1 MALINNIYVLV
12 TEESIDRKVETPSH
26 PTESGLPLS
35 DMVRE
40 EPVNVSL
47 SGKIVDV
54 VVKSSLKKTMKA
66 KEIIDKIKAYQ
77 KEGVLITYVGQ
88 CGTLKNLLI
97 KSFNASFNNKNF
109 GGADFDISLREVRT
123 AKKAYVKEKIKEEIK
138 PVKETRKALKVG
150 NMVKFLGG
158 NVYVASDAVK
168 ASSYRKSSMCKLTKI
183 STLANRKHIYHLI
196 SIDLNASNKVYG
208 WVDADRVM
216 YVAPAVRPLSNG
228 GSQKL
233 QIK

>member
-54 VVKSSLKKTMKA
+54 VTNKKTLKA

-97 KSFNASFNNKNF
+97 QSFNASFNNKNF

-138 PVKETRKALKVG
+138 PVKETLKALKVG

-168 ASSYRKSSMCKLTKI
+168 PSAYRNSSYCKLTKI

-196 SIDLNASNKVYG
+196 SVDLNDKVCG
-208 WVDADRVM
+208 WVDASRVM
-216 YVAPAVRPLSNG
+216 YIAPAVRPLSNG
-228 GSQKL
+228 GSQKV
-233 QIK
+233 QVKK